1 VVNGDVFAPLLV
13 PVITGLVGAA
23 GIALRDRRLHR
34 DRVNERKEALGSATQ
49 EVLFVAEWWKA
60 RQLAGAAPDVIDE
73 AARRAGS
80 KLEEVWESVQAPRP
94 EPPPPPPAV
103 WRRLLLVIPL
113 EGRLA
118 AALRV
123 LFYFC
128 LFNLSLI
135 VISTVFK
142 VTAPA
147 TADEALSDDVIL
159 LIIVAVF
166 SLVLRFLAVSA
177 AEHTRGDLTVFSRV
191 GLQQP
196 GHSGVVDPAG

>member
-1 VVNGDVFAPLLV
+1 MNGDVFAPLLV

-60 RQLAGAAPDVIDE
+60 RQLTGASPEVIDE
-73 AARRAGS
+73 AARRAGA
-80 KLEEVWESVQAPRP
+80 KLEEVWEGVQAPRP
-94 EPPPPPPAV
+94 APPPPPPAI

-118 AALRV
+118 AAFRV

-128 LFNLSLI
+128 LFIGSL
-135 VISTVFK
+135 VVVSTVFK
-142 VTAPA
+142 IAAPA
-147 TADEALSDDVIL
+147 TGDEKLSDDVIL

-177 AEHTRGDLTVFSRV
+177 AEHTRTRQAS
-191 GLQQP
+191 
-196 GHSGVVDPAG
+196 SAT